1 MRATNVNVSAKGRG
15 SARPR
20 QTTLLR
26 SRLQNNGRPS
36 STRGRLVF
44 AKAEENK
51 DNGGEGKNAL
61 LEAFEQYKGEK
72 KGESSGGM
80 KLPKVDLKTPSFELT
95 KNVWKKVDTE
105 WSVARKS
112 LADFGLESVSSYNAS
127 NMVKDGK
134 AVIVDVRT
142 KQAYE
147 IEHVEPSMS
156 LPLYVRAKGGEGSF
170 AKKVFLG
177 SKTTRKNE
185 DFAADAKALLGD
197 EQRTIIVACST
208 GGDLANNSNGNG
220 SGNEFG
226 RDSLSLRACNEL
238 IGAGYTN
245 VRHLGGGIAAWTAE
259 GLAVAGSKVEKEAE
273 ERRKAEAETRRVE
286 EAETEK
292 RQKVFGIAM
301 NDNSYKVW
309 PLVHSFL
316 TQDKKM
322 KSISGEDAWALIQGD
337 KAVVIDV
344 SLTKDYSRTRIEP
357 SLNVPL
363 YRNMTGNKSLGNIKN
378 FLTGYYDT
386 PKERNPDF
394 VAEAKKALQE
404 ANSEGKTV
412 IVTCAKGG
420 TLKTES
426 FDKKGNAYSDPQ
438 FKHGIESNSLN
449 AVYEL
454 LSAGGLTDVV
464 HLEGGNSGWSFAKL
478 PMFQK
483 RPKYGAAFPAANDT
497 SNFTYTKKDAPE
509 VSPNSIKGRPSK
521 KKDTT
526 EAGPE
531 AGPEAEKKPAKAKK
545 VEPEAKK
552 EEEPEK
558 AAE

>member
-61 LEAFEQYKGEK
+61 LEAFEQYKGDK
-72 KGESSGGM
+72 KGERSGGM

-156 LPLYVRAKGGEGSF
+156 LPLYVRAKGGEGSL

-220 SGNEFG
+220 SGNGNQRDQNNGNGNGNGNSNSNGNSNGNQRDQNSGNGNGNGSGGRVCPRDMQKCPGGGAVG
-226 RDSLSLRACNEL
+226 RDPFNNCRFRSC
-238 IGAGYTN
+238 
-245 VRHLGGGIAAWTAE
+245 GGW
-259 GLAVAGSKVEKEAE
+259 
-273 ERRKAEAETRRVE
+273 
-286 EAETEK
+286 
-292 RQKVFGIAM
+292 
-301 NDNSYKVW
+301 
-309 PLVHSFL
+309 
-316 TQDKKM
+316 
-322 KSISGEDAWALIQGD
+322 
-337 KAVVIDV
+337 
-344 SLTKDYSRTRIEP
+344 
-357 SLNVPL
+357 
-363 YRNMTGNKSLGNIKN
+363 
-378 FLTGYYDT
+378 
-386 PKERNPDF
+386 
-394 VAEAKKALQE
+394 
-404 ANSEGKTV
+404 
-412 IVTCAKGG
+412 
-420 TLKTES
+420 
-426 FDKKGNAYSDPQ
+426 
-438 FKHGIESNSLN
+438 
-449 AVYEL
+449 
-454 LSAGGLTDVV
+454 
-464 HLEGGNSGWSFAKL
+464 
-478 PMFQK
+478 
-483 RPKYGAAFPAANDT
+483 
-497 SNFTYTKKDAPE
+497 
-509 VSPNSIKGRPSK
+509 
-521 KKDTT
+521 
-526 EAGPE
+526 
-531 AGPEAEKKPAKAKK
+531 
-545 VEPEAKK
+545 
-552 EEEPEK
+552 
-558 AAE
+558 